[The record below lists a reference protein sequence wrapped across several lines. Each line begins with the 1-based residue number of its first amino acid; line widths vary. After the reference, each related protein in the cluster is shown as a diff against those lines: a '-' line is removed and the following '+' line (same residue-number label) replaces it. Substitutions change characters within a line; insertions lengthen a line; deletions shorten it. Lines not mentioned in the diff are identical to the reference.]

1 MTSSDKEKGPR
12 FVLPERPKGCFA
24 QNKPGPFSLVAA
36 LLMTAAGCGGST
48 PSEPGGAVPVVV
60 SIQPQKWLVEQIG
73 GEHVEVIVLLAPGD
87 DPHTYQPTDAQISRV
102 MQASVYFRVGVPF
115 ENGPWFR
122 AIAGSEKLEVID
134 TRQGIRLREV
144 EADVHAHGPPP
155 DEHAGDHGNHHDH
168 AARDPHIWTSPRLLK
183 IQAQTV
189 AATLCELAP
198 EHSDAFRR
206 NVAALESRL
215 DELDARIR
223 KKLVGCQGRAMFVF
237 HPAWGYFADEYGLRQ
252 VAVELEGKEP
262 TDRELTELQQ
272 LARREGVRVIF
283 VQPQIS
289 GQSAEAIARAVGA
302 RVEVLDP
309 LAEDLPAE
317 LLRAAEVLAG
327 SYREPTSEPTEAGGK

>member
-1 MTSSDKEKGPR
+1 MTSSEKEKGTW
-12 FVLPERPKGCFA
+12 FVLCEAPFGPFR
-24 QNKPGPFSLVAA
+24 QNKPGPFFFFVAA
-36 LLMTAAGCGGST
+36 LLLAAGCGGDATS
-48 PSEPGGAVPVVV
+48 SNPGGTVPVVV
-60 SIQPQKWLVEQIG
+60 SIRPQKWLVEQIG
-73 GEHVEVIVLLAPGD
+73 GEHVEVIVLLAPGG

-102 MQASVYFRVGVPF
+102 VQASVYFRVGVPF

-122 AIAGSEKLEVID
+122 AVAGSEKLDVVD
-134 TRQGIRLREV
+134 TRQGIRLREM
-144 EADVHAHGPPP
+144 EADRHAHGPPP
-155 DEHAGDHGNHHDH
+155 DHHTSDHGDHDHHGG
-168 AARDPHIWTSPRLLK
+168 RDPHIWTSPRLLK
-183 IQAQTV
+183 TQAQTV

-206 NVAALESRL
+206 NLAALESKL
-215 DELDARIR
+215 DEVDAAIR
-223 KKLVGCQGRAMFVF
+223 RKLAGYQGRAMFVF

-272 LARREGVRVIF
+272 LARREGIRVIL

-289 GQSAEAIARAVGA
+289 GQSAEAVARAVGA

-317 LLRAAEVLAG
+317 LLRAAEVLAE
-327 SYREPTSEPTEAGGK
+327 SYGKSSKG